1 MNNEAPVCVNDAQLS
16 QWNELPAFSSIK
28 SHQFNQRHWNI
39 YQKWWSVLLNQIKF
53 NEGSNSSAR

>member
-1 MNNEAPVCVNDAQLS
+1 MLVEMNNEAPVCVNDAQLS

-39 YQKWWSVLLNQIKF
+39 YQK
-53 NEGSNSSAR
+53 